1 MQSFNAEG
9 SVSPLH
15 GQTRELRGP
24 VYCFMLPFPLAQSML
39 STAISGALVGIDGL
53 LVEVE
58 VDVALGL
65 PQFTTVGLP
74 EGAVRESKDRVRSAI
89 KNSGYEFPARRITV
103 NLAPADVKKE
113 GSAYDLPI
121 ALGILAAEGW
131 LTKEQLESHAI
142 LGELSLDGRV
152 KPVHGALPLAVMAKE
167 KGLKGLI
174 VPTENAA
181 EAAVVDGVAVFGVS
195 TLSEAFLLLNGE
207 RPLDSTVVDVN
218 TLFTQ
223 HSKYEVDFN
232 DVKGQEHV
240 KRALE
245 VAASGGHNLL
255 LVGPPGSGK
264 TMLARR
270 LPAVLP
276 TMTLTEAIETTKV
289 HSVAG
294 TLNGSALVATRPFR
308 TPHHTISDA
317 GMIGGGSVPKPGE
330 VSLAHHGVLFLDE
343 LPEFRKNVLEV
354 LRQPLEDASVTISRA
369 VGSITYPADI
379 MLVAAMNPC
388 SCGFFGDPQHECT
401 CSPQQVQ
408 RYRAKISGPLLDRI
422 DIQVEV
428 PAVKYK
434 ELSDK
439 TTGEDSA
446 TIRTRVNQA
455 REIQL
460 KRFSQRNI
468 FCNAQMSS
476 RDIRT
481 HCQLDAAGEK
491 LLENAMQRL
500 GLSAR
505 AYTRILKVARTIADL
520 AGEGH
525 ITSAHIAQAIQY
537 RALDRGE

>member
-1 MQSFNAEG
+1 
-9 SVSPLH
+9 
-15 GQTRELRGP
+15 
-24 VYCFMLPFPLAQSML
+24 MLPFPLAQSML

-181 EAAVVDGVAVFGVS
+181 EAAVVDEVAVFGVS

-369 VGSITYPADI
+369 MGSITYPADI
-379 MLVAAMNPC
+379 MLVAAMSSARTSSDESVQLRVFRGPAARVHLL
-388 SCGFFGDPQHECT
+388 SST
-401 CSPQQVQ
+401 SPTL
-408 RYRAKISGPLLDRI
+408 SGQDFRPLVGSHRH
-422 DIQVEV
+422 
-428 PAVKYK
+428 
-434 ELSDK
+434 
-439 TTGEDSA
+439 
-446 TIRTRVNQA
+446 
-455 REIQL
+455 
-460 KRFSQRNI
+460 
-468 FCNAQMSS
+468 SS
-476 RDIRT
+476 RSPGG
-481 HCQLDAAGEK
+481 Q
-491 LLENAMQRL
+491 
-500 GLSAR
+500 
-505 AYTRILKVARTIADL
+505 V
-520 AGEGH
+520 
-525 ITSAHIAQAIQY
+525 
-537 RALDRGE
+537 